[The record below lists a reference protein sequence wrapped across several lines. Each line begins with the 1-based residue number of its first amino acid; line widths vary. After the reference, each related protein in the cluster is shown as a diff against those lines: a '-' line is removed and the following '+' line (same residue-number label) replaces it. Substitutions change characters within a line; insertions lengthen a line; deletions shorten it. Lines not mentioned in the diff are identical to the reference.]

1 MTDSKK
7 NAPSTGLEQF
17 AGIKVVGVGGA
28 GCNAVSRMI
37 AVGLKGVEF
46 IAVNTD
52 AQALFLCDADQ
63 RIHIGAH
70 VTRGLGA
77 GSDPEIGR
85 QAMEENAE
93 ELLAALEGADM
104 VFIAAGMGGGTG
116 TGAAPVVAR
125 LSKQSGAL
133 TVGVI
138 TRPFTFEGRIRQ
150 QQAEKGIAALAE
162 QVDALITIPN
172 DRLLRVVDPRFPIT
186 ETFRIADDI
195 LRQGVQGIS
204 DIITVPGQINVDF
217 ADVQAIM
224 SNAGSALMGI
234 GSGKGDN
241 RASKAAESA
250 IQSPLLETS
259 IDGAKG
265 VLFNVVGSKD
275 MSLQEVNEAAEI
287 IARAVDPDANIIF
300 GALIDERLQDEMRI
314 TVVATGFN
322 YRPSTSAAPAP
333 AEEKLDSASDM
344 PFAFPAYSS
353 KSEEIDTPA
362 WLRRDRERSGGR

>member
-1 MTDSKK
+1 MTASKDV
-7 NAPSTGLEQF
+7 PHEGGLEQF

-63 RIHIGAH
+63 RIHIGTN

-85 QAMEENAE
+85 QAVEESADD
-93 ELLAALEGADM
+93 LQAALEGADM

-116 TGAAPVVAR
+116 TGAAPVVAK
-125 LSKQSGAL
+125 LAKQAGAL

-138 TRPFTFEGRIRQ
+138 TRPFTFEGRIRMQ
-150 QQAEKGIAALAE
+150 AAEKGIAQLAE

-172 DRLLRVVDPRFPIT
+172 DRLLRIVDPRYPIT
-186 ETFRIADDI
+186 ETFKIADDI

-204 DIITVPGQINVDF
+204 DIITVPGLINVDF
-217 ADVQAIM
+217 ADIQAIM

-234 GSGKGDN
+234 GMGKGDN
-241 RASKAAESA
+241 RAQKAAESA

-259 IDGAKG
+259 IDGARG
-265 VLFNVVGSKD
+265 VLFNIVGCKD
-275 MSLQEVNEAAEI
+275 MSLQEVNEAAAI
-287 IARAVDPDANIIF
+287 ISNAVDPEANIIF
-300 GALIDERLQDEMRI
+300 GALVDERLNDEIRI
-314 TVVATGFN
+314 TVLATGFN
-322 YRPSTSAAPAP
+322 FRPQASDEPAKADSTA
-333 AEEKLDSASDM
+333 DM
-344 PFAFPAYSS
+344 PFAFQATQGPRD
-353 KSEEIDTPA
+353 EIEVPA
-362 WLRRDRERSGGR
+362 WIRRSERRN